1 MLKTEILNKLSSD
14 SELRIT
20 HLRKDVLSILLCAKK
35 PLTAY
40 EILGLL
46 KKKRPNAEPPTVYRV
61 LDYLLE
67 KKLIHKIQASN
78 QYVCCSNLSNFKDQ
92 YHGVLFLC
100 DLCAQAYEFIEE
112 GLRPFI
118 EKLSTK
124 RHFSISNSL
133 IEIKG
138 ICQKCLHKSPPC

>member
-1 MLKTEILNKLSSD
+1 MMLKSDILNKLSSD
-14 SELRIT
+14 TELRIT
-20 HLRKDVLSILLCAKK
+20 HLRKDVLSILLSAKK

-40 EILGLL
+40 EILASL

-78 QYVCCSNLSNFKDQ
+78 QYICCSHLTNFKAQ
-92 YHGVLFLC
+92 YHGILFLC
-100 DLCAQAYEFIEE
+100 DLCAQAFEFIEE

-118 EKLSTK
+118 EKLSSK
-124 RHFSISNSL
+124 RHFEVSNSL

-138 ICQKCLHKSPPC
+138 ICQKCLKKPS